1 MPLQPSGSFQYDHV
15 AAFSNMDALA
25 ARPGMLHSV
34 SISKKATT
42 SGVLTLYDSLTHGTG
57 NVIAIIDTIQGVA
70 TLLYDVWF
78 QVGLSY
84 SYAGTTA
91 GDVTLAWN

>member
-1 MPLQPSGSFQYDHV
+1 MTMQPGGSFQYDHL

-34 SISKKATT
+34 SINKKAVT

-57 NVIAIIDTIQGVA
+57 NVIAAIDTTAGVE

-91 GDVTLAWN
+91 GDVTLAWQ